1 MLQKVHYTCKMD
13 FGSDNVENKKYI
25 FTLIG
30 KRIKQARKAK
40 GYTQE
45 RLAEKVDMTTKNLSA
60 LENGATGMSISSLI
74 AICDALEVS
83 SDYILFGDDAK
94 QKQDTASIL
103 LAKLPEQKRIQA
115 EKLLEVFVEAYTD

>member
-1 MLQKVHYTCKMD
+1 M
-13 FGSDNVENKKYI
+13 
-25 FTLIG
+25 
-30 KRIKQARKAK
+30 
-40 GYTQE
+40 
-45 RLAEKVDMTTKNLSA
+45 AEKVDMTTKNLSA

-83 SDYILFGDDAK
+83 ADYILFGDDAK
-94 QKQDTASIL
+94 ERRDTAGIL